1 MPGTIEIIIVSL
13 AAIIAAKLVFFGG
26 LHRLSA
32 VLPVGIG
39 VVVIG
44 GLAFGALFGSFS
56 GDRTVGSRRSVSN
69 PVVAPLTI
77 DQLAGVGASV
87 ERAHS
92 QISAESE
99 MGTGAALSSKTS
111 GLRIEQ
117 TDHGNLLVLA
127 LSDSIPEAC
136 LGPDGTA
143 VLERLSSTIPPE
155 LRQAYALVSIPGAVG
170 DAVPRLHALAT
181 AIARLSQTATVD
193 SETPATDIT
202 SPETTETPPAEAPF
216 ESRPKWLTNPNEGQI
231 VVQSQFEENDDLLQ
245 SGLAAEMTHRLLADA
260 LQLIGRDPSA
270 SLPLLKHVSMGP
282 GAVKMS
288 IEEQFNDEARF
299 ETASG
304 LKRMFR
310 MSALVRFPEEIQRQA
325 MTHVRRSVQ
334 NQRTW
339 TVGATAVS
347 LGLAVILAAGLL
359 QLTRTSSRLIRW
371 SGIPLITVLMLF
383 SLAVS
388 SRLID
393 HVVSNE
399 STEVPIPF
407 ELPTTVIDV
416 DPDSG
421 NSTD

>member
-32 VLPVGIG
+32 VLPVGIR

-44 GLAFGALFGSFS
+44 GLAFGALFSSFS
-56 GDRTVGSRRSVSN
+56 GDRTVGSPRSVSN

-77 DQLAGVGASV
+77 DQLAGVGVSA
-87 ERAHS
+87 EPAHS

-99 MGTGAALSSKTS
+99 MDTGAALLSKTS

-117 TDHGNLLVLA
+117 TDHGNLLVSP
-127 LSDSIPEAC
+127 LSDSIPEAY

-143 VLERLSSTIPPE
+143 VLERLSSTVPPE
-155 LRQAYALVSIPGAVG
+155 LHEAYALIPIPGAVG
-170 DAVPRLHALAT
+170 DAVPKLRALAT
-181 AIARLSQTATVD
+181 AIARLSQTAIVD
-193 SETPATDIT
+193 SETPATDIA

-310 MSALVRFPEEIQRQA
+310 TSALVRFPEEIQRQA
-325 MTHVRRSVQ
+325 MTHVRQSVQ
-334 NQRTW
+334 DQRTW

-371 SGIPLITVLMLF
+371 SGIPLVTVLMLF